1 VIIHAKTLNNTA
13 YHYDT
18 KQDDS
23 DGYYGYDVNEKVVK
37 SDYVTD
43 QTLVLEQDEQVS
55 TLSLMTISPSAT
67 IELLSFNR

>member
-1 VIIHAKTLNNTA
+1 MKPVNSFNILRSFYFMALLLSSSVSRQNGFSAILLSS

-37 SDYVTD
+37 SDYVMD
-43 QTLVLEQDEQVS
+43 V
-55 TLSLMTISPSAT
+55 
-67 IELLSFNR
+67 